1 MRFDQERNVAGR
13 MTTSSS
19 SARRY
24 ESATHLSSSS
34 IADQDE
40 LESRDV
46 GRFRHGRRCYGGVV
60 EMM

>member
-1 MRFDQERNVAGR
+1 
-13 MTTSSS
+13 MTTSS

-24 ESATHLSSSS
+24 GNATHLSSSS
-34 IADQDE
+34 IANQDE

-60 EMM
+60 EGDVNTTVQIISRLR